1 MTCIRLLWIPHQNL
15 SKSFRGLLNSTTRR
29 HRIIYRRT
37 ITTTRDTTDDNK
49 VGIQI
54 NLGFQSIRYSMLL
67 IPFPGISADYYPA
80 GTLCNDGVVITL
92 KRHHFDV
99 MTSKWRRFDVTT
111 TLLLHHIFGGYMCVV
126 QVIIEKLYIQF
137 TWKHLMYH
145 ITFINMYI
153 YQCLHDEY
161 YKIVVHAI
169 PSISAYRYH
178 MVNIH
183 WKSRVVIMPTLSPLV
198 PPKVVVITSCDAT
211 DADKAVIMKIDI
223 RHHAKF
229 IVTSDNVDF
238 S

>member
-1 MTCIRLLWIPHQNL
+1 
-15 SKSFRGLLNSTTRR
+15 
-29 HRIIYRRT
+29 
-37 ITTTRDTTDDNK
+37 
-49 VGIQI
+49 
-54 NLGFQSIRYSMLL
+54 
-67 IPFPGISADYYPA
+67 
-80 GTLCNDGVVITL
+80 
-92 KRHHFDV
+92 

-111 TLLLHHIFGGYMCVV
+111 TLLLRHIFGGYMCVV

-183 WKSRVVIMPTLSPLV
+183 GKHRVVMMPTLSSLAPQ
-198 PPKVVVITSCDAT
+198 VVTITTCDAT
-211 DADKAVIMKIDI
+211 DDDKVGITKIDI
-223 RHHAKF
+223 CHHAKF
-229 IVTSDNVDF
+229 IVTNDTADSSYAIF
-238 S
+238 RWQQWQ